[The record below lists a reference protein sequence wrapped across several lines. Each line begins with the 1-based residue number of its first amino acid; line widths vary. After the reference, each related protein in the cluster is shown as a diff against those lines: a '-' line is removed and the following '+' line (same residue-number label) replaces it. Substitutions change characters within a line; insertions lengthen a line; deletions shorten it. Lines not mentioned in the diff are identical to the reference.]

1 MEKLKLIVILGP
13 TAVGK
18 TNLSIALAQKL
29 STEIISGDSMLVY
42 KGFDIGTAKPTLE
55 EMKGIKHHIIDI
67 LFPISLYIVFT
78 VSALTVLLLATN
90 VYRTTTENSA
100 LNFNANTSLSYIT
113 EKIHQNDTE
122 GAVSIGSFDGHQAL
136 ILKQHYN
143 DTDYVTYIYVSEG
156 NLMELYTKS
165 SADVDVGS
173 GKVILPLQSL
183 DMEMSQSDLLHLTC
197 IDAQGHT
204 VVSYISIHSES

>member
-1 MEKLKLIVILGP
+1 MRFQ
-13 TAVGK
+13 
-18 TNLSIALAQKL
+18 SR
-29 STEIISGDSMLVY
+29 
-42 KGFDIGTAKPTLE
+42 
-55 EMKGIKHHIIDI
+55 KHHIIDI
-67 LFPISLYIVFT
+67 LFPISLYFVFT
-78 VSALTVLLLATN
+78 VSALTVLLLATH

-100 LNFNANTSLSYIT
+100 LNFNANTSLSYI
-113 EKIHQNDTE
+113 TE

-143 DTDYVTYIYVSEG
+143 DTEYVTYIYVSEG

-197 IDAQGHT
+197 TDAQGHT
-204 VVSYISIHSES
+204 IASYISIHSES

>member
-1 MEKLKLIVILGP
+1 MRFQ
-13 TAVGK
+13 
-18 TNLSIALAQKL
+18 SR
-29 STEIISGDSMLVY
+29 
-42 KGFDIGTAKPTLE
+42 
-55 EMKGIKHHIIDI
+55 KHHIIDI
-67 LFPISLYIVFT
+67 LCPISLYFVFT

-122 GAVSIGSFDGHQAL
+122 GAVSIGSFDGHQA
-136 ILKQHYN
+136 Q
-143 DTDYVTYIYVSEG
+143 

-197 IDAQGHT
+197 TDAQGHT
-204 VVSYISIHSES
+204 IASYISIHSES

>member
-1 MEKLKLIVILGP
+1 MRFQ
-13 TAVGK
+13 
-18 TNLSIALAQKL
+18 SR
-29 STEIISGDSMLVY
+29 
-42 KGFDIGTAKPTLE
+42 
-55 EMKGIKHHIIDI
+55 KHHIIDI
-67 LFPISLYIVFT
+67 LFPISLYFVFT

-122 GAVSIGSFDGHQAL
+122 GAVS
-136 ILKQHYN
+136 
-143 DTDYVTYIYVSEG
+143 YIYVSEG

-197 IDAQGHT
+197 TDAQGHT
-204 VVSYISIHSES
+204 VASYISIHSES

>member
-1 MEKLKLIVILGP
+1 MRFQ
-13 TAVGK
+13 
-18 TNLSIALAQKL
+18 SR
-29 STEIISGDSMLVY
+29 
-42 KGFDIGTAKPTLE
+42 
-55 EMKGIKHHIIDI
+55 KHHIIDI
-67 LFPISLYIVFT
+67 LFPISLYFVFT

-143 DTDYVTYIYVSEG
+143 DTEYVTYIYVSEG

-173 GKVILPLQSL
+173 GKVTLPQCLILPLQSL
-183 DMEMSQSDLLHLTC
+183 DMEMSQSNLLHLTC
-197 IDAQGHT
+197 TDAQGHT
-204 VVSYISIHSES
+204 VASYISIHSES

>member
-1 MEKLKLIVILGP
+1 MRFQ
-13 TAVGK
+13 
-18 TNLSIALAQKL
+18 SR
-29 STEIISGDSMLVY
+29 
-42 KGFDIGTAKPTLE
+42 
-55 EMKGIKHHIIDI
+55 KHHIIDI
-67 LFPISLYIVFT
+67 LFPISLYFVFT

-143 DTDYVTYIYVSEG
+143 DTEYVTYIYVSEG

-173 GKVILPLQSL
+173 GKVILPAAVIGYGDVSIGSPAF
-183 DMEMSQSDLLHLTC
+183 DMYRCAGTHHCVLYQHP
-197 IDAQGHT
+197 Q
-204 VVSYISIHSES
+204 

>member
-1 MEKLKLIVILGP
+1 MRFQ
-13 TAVGK
+13 
-18 TNLSIALAQKL
+18 SR
-29 STEIISGDSMLVY
+29 
-42 KGFDIGTAKPTLE
+42 
-55 EMKGIKHHIIDI
+55 KHHIIDI
-67 LFPISLYIVFT
+67 LFPISLYFVFT

-100 LNFNANTSLSYIT
+100 LNFNANISLSYIT

-143 DTDYVTYIYVSEG
+143 DTEYVTYIYVSEG

-165 SADVDVGS
+165 SADVRCRLRQSHSAAAVIGYGDVSIGS
-173 GKVILPLQSL
+173 PAF
-183 DMEMSQSDLLHLTC
+183 DMYRCAGTHRCVLYQHP
-197 IDAQGHT
+197 Q
-204 VVSYISIHSES
+204 

>member
-1 MEKLKLIVILGP
+1 M
-13 TAVGK
+13 
-18 TNLSIALAQKL
+18 
-29 STEIISGDSMLVY
+29 
-42 KGFDIGTAKPTLE
+42 
-55 EMKGIKHHIIDI
+55 
-67 LFPISLYIVFT
+67 
-78 VSALTVLLLATN
+78 
-90 VYRTTTENSA
+90 
-100 LNFNANTSLSYIT
+100 NFNANTSLSYIT

-122 GAVSIGSFDGHQAL
+122 GAVSIGSFDDHQAL

-143 DTDYVTYIYVSEG
+143 DTEYVTYIYVSEG

-197 IDAQGHT
+197 TDAQGHT
-204 VVSYISIHSES
+204 VASYISIHSES

>member
-55 EMKGIKHHIIDI
+55 EMKGIEHHIIDI
-67 LFPISLYIVFT
+67 LFPISLYFVFT

-143 DTDYVTYIYVSEG
+143 DTEYVTYIYVSEG

-183 DMEMSQSDLLHLTC
+183 DMEMSQSNLLHLTC
-197 IDAQGHT
+197 TDAQGHT
-204 VVSYISIHSES
+204 VASYISIHSES

>member
-1 MEKLKLIVILGP
+1 MRFQP
-13 TAVGK
+13 R
-18 TNLSIALAQKL
+18 
-29 STEIISGDSMLVY
+29 
-42 KGFDIGTAKPTLE
+42 
-55 EMKGIKHHIIDI
+55 KHHIIDI
-67 LFPISLYIVFT
+67 LFPISLYFVFT

-143 DTDYVTYIYVSEG
+143 GTEYVTYIYVSEG

-165 SADVDVGS
+165 SADVDAGS

-183 DMEMSQSDLLHLTC
+183 DMEMPQSDLLHLTC
-197 IDAQGHT
+197 TDTQGHT
-204 VVSYISIHSES
+204 VASYISIYSQS

>member
-1 MEKLKLIVILGP
+1 MRFQ
-13 TAVGK
+13 
-18 TNLSIALAQKL
+18 SR
-29 STEIISGDSMLVY
+29 
-42 KGFDIGTAKPTLE
+42 
-55 EMKGIKHHIIDI
+55 KHHIIDI
-67 LFPISLYIVFT
+67 LFPISLYFVFT

-122 GAVSIGSFDGHQAL
+122 GAVSM
-136 ILKQHYN
+136 KQHYN
-143 DTDYVTYIYVSEG
+143 DTEYVTYIYVSEG

-197 IDAQGHT
+197 TDAQGHT
-204 VVSYISIHSES
+204 IASYISIHSES

>member
-1 MEKLKLIVILGP
+1 MRFQ
-13 TAVGK
+13 
-18 TNLSIALAQKL
+18 SR
-29 STEIISGDSMLVY
+29 
-42 KGFDIGTAKPTLE
+42 
-55 EMKGIKHHIIDI
+55 KHHIIDI
-67 LFPISLYIVFT
+67 LFPISLYFVFT

-143 DTDYVTYIYVSEG
+143 DTEYVTYIYVSEG

-165 SADVDVGS
+165 SADVDAVQVFFCRNEFMVQMAPPWVMGGWRFLAS
-173 GKVILPLQSL
+173 GIPLFRLFLS
-183 DMEMSQSDLLHLTC
+183 SRN
-197 IDAQGHT
+197 
-204 VVSYISIHSES
+204 VR

>member
-1 MEKLKLIVILGP
+1 MRFQ
-13 TAVGK
+13 
-18 TNLSIALAQKL
+18 SR
-29 STEIISGDSMLVY
+29 
-42 KGFDIGTAKPTLE
+42 
-55 EMKGIKHHIIDI
+55 KHHIIDI
-67 LFPISLYIVFT
+67 LFPISLYFVFT

-143 DTDYVTYIYVSEG
+143 DTEYVTYIY
-156 NLMELYTKS
+156 
-165 SADVDVGS
+165 VDVGS

-204 VVSYISIHSES
+204 VASYISIHSES

>member
-1 MEKLKLIVILGP
+1 MRFQ
-13 TAVGK
+13 
-18 TNLSIALAQKL
+18 SR
-29 STEIISGDSMLVY
+29 
-42 KGFDIGTAKPTLE
+42 
-55 EMKGIKHHIIDI
+55 KHHIIDI
-67 LFPISLYIVFT
+67 LFPISLYFVFT

-122 GAVSIGSFDGHQAL
+122 GAVSIGSFDGH
-136 ILKQHYN
+136 
-143 DTDYVTYIYVSEG
+143 
-156 NLMELYTKS
+156 LMELYTKS

-197 IDAQGHT
+197 TDAQGHT
-204 VVSYISIHSES
+204 VASYISIHSES